1 MNRHHAY
8 IPIVLVLLIM
18 ILYLTYDQYCTEKDA
33 SCKRVS
39 LAFMIIFGLS
49 LLGIGIFATYDI
61 FFKEG
66 AEKRRAAK
74 AAANKE
80 ALAEKFR
87 KAQQNQMAEA
97 QKQGVGRV

>member
-39 LAFMIIFGLS
+39 LAFMVIFGLS

-80 ALAEKFR
+80 ALDLKFKR
-87 KAQQNQMAEA
+87 AQENLRLEA